1 MKLLSFMLKS
11 GNTSLLFSPSFMSV
25 HLPVISGESAKIGV
39 ESNRCLTAISWQIKL
54 CTLVCLSPK
63 EAEGPEDDGSERWL
77 SPPRGRT
84 GY

>member
-54 CTLVCLSPK
+54 CAL
-63 EAEGPEDDGSERWL
+63 
-77 SPPRGRT
+77 
-84 GY
+84 